1 MRFPFCAALA
11 ASISLILAPIGAGE
25 GSEYFPEYRTA
36 ETANGMKVFTAE
48 SGEVPLVTLQL
59 IIDAGST
66 LDPPGREGL
75 SSLAAGMIMKGAGG
89 LDEDQIYRRIES
101 VGGEVS
107 VKPGRDVV
115 VMEGS
120 FISEDLETG
129 VDLLSRALIFPE
141 FSDEDLEREKSS
153 ALSDIDSR
161 RYYELA
167 TDIFMEAVLP
177 PGYAHPVSGY
187 RETVENINAEDVRDF
202 QRKFYTPDRT
212 TLVITGWFGRAE
224 AVELARKYFGGWEGD
239 GPGDEKMPYR
249 GEQAALETALLI
261 IDQPGITQSEI
272 RIGGPGP
279 GRGTGDYY
287 ALTLGNS
294 ILGQGRTSRL
304 YRQLREEQGLV
315 YGIRTAA
322 GYFRDAGYFGV
333 FTYTGNDNV
342 REVIDAVLAV
352 LDNFS
357 GGEIGRSELEGAGMY
372 FRGAL
377 PFLMETSGDIAD
389 RISDIDIFGLE
400 RESFAAFADS
410 IDALSSQRVRESV
423 NRHFL
428 SGKRVIVVL
437 TDYSATREQFAGLE
451 PLRVISRRE
460 AEGGISN

>member
-1 MRFPFCAALA
+1 VRYSFRAAMV
-11 ASISLILAPIGAGE
+11 ASILLILVSIGAGE
-25 GSEYFPEYRTA
+25 GAEYFPEYRTA
-36 ETANGMKVFTAE
+36 ETASGVTVYTAQ
-48 SGEVPLVTLQL
+48 SGEVPLVTLQV
-59 IIDAGST
+59 IIDAGSI

-115 VMEGS
+115 VIEGS

-129 VDLLSRALIFPE
+129 IDLLSRAIVFTE
-141 FSDEDLEREKSS
+141 FSDEDLEREKRR
-153 ALSDIDSR
+153 ALSDIDAR
-161 RYYELA
+161 RYYELV
-167 TDIFMEAVLP
+167 TDIFMEAVLA

-187 RETVENINAEDVRDF
+187 RETVENISAEDVMDF
-202 QRKFYTPDRT
+202 QRKFYTPGRT
-212 TLVITGWFGRAE
+212 TLVITGRFGRAE

-239 GPGDEKMPYR
+239 VPGEKKMPDR
-249 GEQAALETALLI
+249 GAEAEFETGLLI

-272 RIGGPGP
+272 RIGGSGP

-304 YRQLREEQGLV
+304 YRELREEKELV
-315 YGIRTAA
+315 YGISTAA

-357 GGEIGRSELEGAGMY
+357 GGEIGRSELEGARMY
-372 FRGAL
+372 FKGAL

-400 RESFAAFADS
+400 RDSFAAFADS
-410 IDALSSQRVRESV
+410 IDALSSERVRESV

-437 TDYSATREQFAGLE
+437 TDYSATREQFAGLA
-451 PLRVISRRE
+451 PLRVITRRE